1 MRRLFFALLLLLVVN
16 FIISQFGNFG
26 QFADVLRNGQPIWIG
41 LAFVVQIGWLIN
53 QAVAYRALYRVVGL
67 RDSLR
72 NLLLLVMAGNT
83 ANIAAPTGGASGIAV
98 FVDNAKGRGLST
110 ARVTLAGVLYI
121 VFDYITFC
129 FVLVLGLI
137 VLSRR
142 DKLDAAEVVASVIM
156 FGAAIGLGAVFLLGL
171 RSASALERA
180 LVIGARTIN
189 GIVRPLL
196 RRDYLSEETAH
207 FFAAEAAEGLLTL
220 RERPVGQRWLP
231 IALSLNNHAYQ
242 ITILFLVFLAFN
254 QPFSPGTI
262 IAVFSMAY
270 LFTIVSPTPMGIG
283 IVEGLMT
290 LTLGSV
296 GVPLEAATVITL
308 AFRGFVLWLPVLY
321 GFLALQ
327 LSGLRRK

>member
-1 MRRLFFALLLLLVVN
+1 MRRLLFALLLLLAVN
-16 FIISQFGNFG
+16 LIFSQFGNFE
-26 QFADVLRNGQPIWIG
+26 QFANVIGNGQPVWIG
-41 LAFVVQIGWLIN
+41 MAFVVQIGWLIN
-53 QAVAYRALYRVVGL
+53 QTAEYRALYRVVGL
-67 RDSLR
+67 KEGLQ
-72 NLLLLVMAGNT
+72 NLLPLVLASNT

-98 FVDNAKGRGLST
+98 LVDNARGRGLST

-142 DKLDAAEVVASVIM
+142 DELDTAEAIASVIM

-171 RSASALERA
+171 RSAAALERA
-180 LVIGARTIN
+180 LVMTARAVNSVI
-189 GIVRPLL
+189 RPIL
-196 RRDYLSEETAH
+196 RRNYLSEETAH
-207 FFAAEAAEGLLTL
+207 LFATEAAEGLLTL
-220 RERPVGQRWLP
+220 REQPGGRRLLP

-283 IVEGLMT
+283 VVEGLMT
-290 LTLGSV
+290 LTLRSV

-327 LSGLRRK
+327 IKGLSRR